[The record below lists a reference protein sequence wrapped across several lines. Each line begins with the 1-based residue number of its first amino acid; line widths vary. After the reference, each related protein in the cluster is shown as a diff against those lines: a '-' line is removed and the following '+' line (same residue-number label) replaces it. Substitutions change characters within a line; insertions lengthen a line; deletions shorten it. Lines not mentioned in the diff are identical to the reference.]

1 MRRAINPVFRKSGK
15 FSFST
20 AQLEKLPDLSIES
33 QISEIVKLQDKAT
46 FTKGVAELWRKKSQ
60 TALQRSRDKYSFISP
75 NELGKLS
82 HPVPRMIAEIFQDI
96 PEQDSLPNPIS
107 NLLKFSSNLFGS
119 NYEYLGNHAFLDI
132 FLKKGY
138 TTLAYSCYET
148 IISLNLPIEQ
158 ALTERLIYQLASN
171 NQTTL
176 IKEFL
181 KKHPFTLNIM
191 LRTCEPFILSGN
203 LSFYKYLMKKYLM
216 QQQQTSSPSSPP
228 LYPLAE
234 ILKVLMIS
242 IARRSFSFYRWTKS
256 EENALLSI
264 NKMVS
269 EYFVDYPPKDI
280 NDVMEQVEQ
289 KLSTASPDFQKQ
301 YMILKT
307 LQNLFPSH
315 HSNREQGL
323 SNEDDEIDDISSRIP
338 SVPFELDIERLR
350 DGQVIVAL
358 FLCLTEM
365 KSNEPRLKAFHKIMA
380 AFIHE
385 VQQQPLDELAGN
397 NSHLPIPLPS
407 SSLYSYPFI
416 GEIPPPGPEPVKK
429 SQRIE
434 DLTREITKL
443 NQHSQKQSL
452 PLFSAQLFPP
462 EVFLYQHF
470 GARYFVQF
478 LREYLRTETDLT
490 EDEVDST
497 KQVTDLDSEAAVD
510 DDEEEIDR
518 VALNDDGVLKSF
530 DKDFQRKAGGIREQ
544 AMLHARRVLEEEFE
558 DYDDSSDQD
567 DEEDDEEDSSM
578 DRKEV
583 KGEDD
588 SSEDDSIESVDGSEN
603 IDQDKLDA
611 VELDEVNSD
620 NYSGEPG
627 LVRIVF
633 DSSRSQKMKE
643 IKEDDFAVEDLSSEL
658 YRMGQNRLKYSGRL
672 FEDIPMKFVPDVL
685 ANNAQ
690 EDVKKEEQTK
700 PNLENENDKDATA
713 TPSIKK
719 GVHESTSQS
728 QVETFKKD
736 V

>member
-1 MRRAINPVFRKSGK
+1 MRRAINPVLRKSGK
-15 FSFST
+15 LSFST
-20 AQLEKLPDLSIES
+20 TQLEKPPDHSIES
-33 QISEIVKLQDKAT
+33 QISEIVKLQDKTT
-46 FTKGVAELWRKKSQ
+46 FMKEVAELWRKKSQ
-60 TALQRSRDKYSFISP
+60 TTLKRSRDKDSFISAS
-75 NELGKLS
+75 ELSKLS

-119 NYEYLGNHAFLDI
+119 NYVYLGNHAFLDI

-148 IISLNLPIEQ
+148 IINLNLPIEQ

-181 KKHPFTLNIM
+181 KKHPLTLNIM

-216 QQQQTSSPSSPP
+216 QQQQSPSPSSP

-242 IARRSFSFYRWTKS
+242 IARRSFSYYRWTKS

-264 NKMVS
+264 HKLIS
-269 EYFVDYPPKDI
+269 QYFVDYPPKDI
-280 NDVMEQVEQ
+280 DDVMEEVEQ

-301 YMILKT
+301 YLILKT

-323 SNEDDEIDDISSRIP
+323 SKEDDEIDDEISSRIP
-338 SVPFELDIERLR
+338 SVPFELDIEKLR

-358 FLCLTEM
+358 FLRLTEM

-380 AFIHE
+380 AFIDE
-385 VQQQPLDELAGN
+385 VQEQPLDALAGN
-397 NSHLPIPLPS
+397 DSQLPIPLPS
-407 SSLYSYPFI
+407 SSFYSYPFI
-416 GEIPPPGPEPVKK
+416 SEIPPPGPEPVKK

-443 NQHSQKQSL
+443 NQPAQKQSF
-452 PLFSAQLFPP
+452 PLFSAQLFPS
-462 EVFLYQHF
+462 EVFLCQHF

-490 EDEVDST
+490 EGEVDSNKT
-497 KQVTDLDSEAAVD
+497 TTDLDSGAVD
-510 DDEEEIDR
+510 DHEEESDR
-518 VALNDDGVLKSF
+518 IALNDDGVLKSL
-530 DKDFQRKAGGIREQ
+530 DNDVQRKGRRILEQ
-544 AMLHARRVLEEEFE
+544 AMLHAQRVLEEEFE

-578 DRKEV
+578 DQKEF

-603 IDQDKLDA
+603 IDQDRLDA
-611 VELDEVNSD
+611 VESDEDNSD

-633 DSSRSQKMKE
+633 DSSLSRKVKE
-643 IKEDDFAVEDLSSEL
+643 IEEDDFAVEDLSSEL

-685 ANNAQ
+685 ANSTQ
-690 EDVKKEEQTK
+690 GDVKKEEQTK

-713 TPSIKK
+713 TPSILN
-719 GVHESTSQS
+719 GVNESNSHS